1 MRKLLLTSMMGLS
14 LCAGAAGAND
24 DSRDFGSFRDH
35 LLREQSVRLFGVV
48 DPLEASSRESISAAV
63 ANADPTRLVTL
74 ARSLHARVVSA
85 APDLG
90 ANIDMMALW
99 PDDRNPTHLIACNEQ
114 GTTNPGVQRVRLAD
128 GFVETILTGTTSCD
142 PVRRTPWGTVIVG
155 EETTDGNIIEIIN
168 PLQTTNV
175 LFNRVSGVS
184 TGGVGAANV
193 VTRPA
198 VGRLAFEGIAL
209 YPNGVMYYGDENRPL
224 NGTAGG
230 AYFKFIPTVPWLGGA
245 SITNLAQS
253 PLASGKVYGLR
264 LGKRAG
270 NTDYG
275 QGSNTGRG
283 TWIEIPNAG
292 NPATRLRTEAA
303 LNKLTGYYRPEDIDI
318 DQKALA
324 KGNVRFCGANT
335 GNESDN
341 RNWGE
346 AMCFTD
352 GTLDDALANAA
363 VPETQLF
370 VAGNPEQAM
379 MDNVAYQPGR
389 GTWVF
394 HEDGDGP
401 EVGRNNDLWQ
411 CLEDGDDDDQ
421 LSDGCIRIGTL
432 NDLNAEWTGGIFD
445 ASGRRFFV
453 SVQHNVTGHGVILEI
468 SGWQRR

>member
-14 LCAGAAGAND
+14 LCAGAAAAND

-35 LLREQSVRLFGVV
+35 LLREQSARLFGVV
-48 DPLEASSRESISAAV
+48 DPLEVSSRESISAAV

-74 ARSLHARVVSA
+74 ARSLRARVVSA

-142 PVRRTPWGTVIVG
+142 PVRRTPWGTIIVG

-168 PLQTTNV
+168 PLQTTGV

-184 TGGVGAANV
+184 TGGLGAANV